1 MVAEQQLQVAENAD
15 YSALAADPKIYIKKD
30 ISVKEKKT
38 DKKLWLQLE
47 LYTIEFSVKSHIW
60 RGLYKLTYI
69 ALWLIEN

>member
-1 MVAEQQLQVAENAD
+1 MVAEQQLQVVENVD
-15 YSALAADPKIYIKKD
+15 YSALAADPKIYKKKD

-47 LYTIEFSVKSHIW
+47 IYRIEFSVKIHIW

-69 ALWLIEN
+69 ALSLIEN

>member
-1 MVAEQQLQVAENAD
+1 MVAEQQLQVVENVD

-47 LYTIEFSVKSHIW
+47 LYTIEFSVKIHIW